1 MTTTDGAAECLHV
14 EHLRVA
20 WVDTDASGRI
30 HWSSVFRWAELAEH
44 RFLSRLGRDRDDTG
58 SYPRRAAAVTYH
70 RALEFDD
77 RFEVRLS
84 VEKAGGTSV
93 TFGWRIVRGDE
104 LCVDGRH
111 TVVHVGDDGRPSR
124 WPEYLR
130 AGLDPEAPPSDAET
144 A

>member
-1 MTTTDGAAECLHV
+1 MSTTEYLHV

-44 RFLSRLGRDRDDTG
+44 RFLGGLGRDPDDAG
-58 SYPRRAAAVTYH
+58 AYPRRAAAVTYH

-77 RFEVRLS
+77 RFEVRLG
-84 VEKAGGTSV
+84 VEKAGRTSV
-93 TFGWRIVRGDE
+93 TFGWRMVRGDE
-104 LCVDGRH
+104 LCVEGHH
-111 TVVHVGDDGRPSR
+111 TVVHVDEEGRPAR
-124 WPEYLR
+124 WPEHLR
-130 AGLDPEAPPSDAET
+130 AGLAPEASSPVTGT